1 MSPWTGEQCTT
12 AVKTAIQEG
21 YPVKFGKVINQI
33 SDDTQMPSGLLSEL
47 KKFVSS
53 SKQNFGK
60 PSDDTQRPAGL
71 LSELKKFV
79 SSSKQHFNNPANNII
94 LKPEEKT
101 FVPSP

>member
-1 MSPWTGEQCTT
+1 MKVYSVSPWTGEQCTT

-60 PSDDTQRPAGL
+60 PSDDEAI
-71 LSELKKFV
+71 KKE
-79 SSSKQHFNNPANNII
+79 SANF
-94 LKPEEKT
+94 KP
-101 FVPSP
+101 